1 MQPERFELRADP
13 EGLAAQLRARVPA
26 PTSVHEAVAEII
38 TGVRQGGD
46 EALIAY
52 TRRFD
57 TAGTEPGPLQVSDDE
72 LDRAAR
78 ALSSD
83 VRRGLEQAV
92 ENVSRVAKA
101 APHASGPV
109 RFDGHEVILREA
121 AVRRAGVY
129 VPGGRAP
136 YPSTVVMGAV
146 TARVAGVGD
155 VVVGACQLA
164 GVSSVYRMGGAQ
176 AIAALAYGTESVMP
190 VDVIVGPGNLY
201 VQEAKR
207 QVFGQVGIDG
217 FAGPSDLVLI
227 ASGEDGVDP
236 AML

>member
-92 ENVSRVAKA
+92 ENVFQHGGIAHEQVCDLPGIMFEPGNVLARQVEDAPDIGLLLGRHPEHALEHGEFFFGDDAVGARHAEIVKKARDAHVERGRSVAN
-101 APHASGPV
+101 G
-109 RFDGHEVILREA
+109 
-121 AVRRAGVY
+121 
-129 VPGGRAP
+129 
-136 YPSTVVMGAV
+136 
-146 TARVAGVGD
+146 
-155 VVVGACQLA
+155 VVGNGAGDERLA
-164 GVSSVYRMGGAQ
+164 DARRTNDHHLVV
-176 AIAALAYGTESVMP
+176 IAH
-190 VDVIVGPGNLY
+190 PG
-201 VQEAKR
+201 
-207 QVFGQVGIDG
+207 
-217 FAGPSDLVLI
+217 
-227 ASGEDGVDP
+227 
-236 AML
+236 